1 MKFTPRSHP
10 PARSG
15 RPALPR
21 GFTLIE
27 VMIAVAIVAILAGIA
42 YPSYLDY
49 LARSRRAE
57 AQSLVMQASQ
67 WMERFYSENNSY
79 LQNTA
84 GVQVTDA
91 TQFPAR
97 FSQSPASGTASYTIA
112 VAATATTYT
121 ITATRSGKMINDKC
135 GNFQITHTGLKQ
147 LATGTYA
154 ASLGTQLQAM
164 QTCWR

>member
-1 MKFTPRSHP
+1 MKFTPLSKTG
-10 PARSG
+10 S
-15 RPALPR
+15 RPEQTASSR

-27 VMIAVAIVAILAGIA
+27 VMVTVAIVAILSGIA
-42 YPSYLDY
+42 YPAYLDY
-49 LARSRRAE
+49 VARSRRAE

-97 FSQSPASGTASYTIA
+97 FSQSPTSGTAAYRIA

-121 ITATRSGKMINDKC
+121 ITATRSGKMVNDKC
-135 GNFQITHTGLKQ
+135 GNFQITHTGLRQ

-154 ASLGTQLQAM
+154 SSLGTQLQAM

>member
-1 MKFTPRSHP
+1 
-10 PARSG
+10 
-15 RPALPR
+15 
-21 GFTLIE
+21 
-27 VMIAVAIVAILAGIA
+27 MIAVAIVAILSGIA

-121 ITATRSGKMINDKC
+121 ITATRSGKMVNDKC
-135 GNFQITHTGLKQ
+135 GNFQITHTGLRQ